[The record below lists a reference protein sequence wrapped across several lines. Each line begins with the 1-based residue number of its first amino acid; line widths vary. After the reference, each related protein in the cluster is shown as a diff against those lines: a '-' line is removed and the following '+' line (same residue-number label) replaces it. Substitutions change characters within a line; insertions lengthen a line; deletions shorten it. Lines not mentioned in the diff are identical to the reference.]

1 MNGVYNGAGGH
12 DPALYSWQEVTR
24 PFLDSCQQ
32 LQLGE
37 LLHDDMF
44 GLFEVRT
51 QEKQSQWRIQDFFQR
66 GEGVLD
72 ASSPVWRSIFDR
84 LRVFFFTCSDSG
96 SGSNKK
102 KAFKFQLL

>member
-24 PFLDSCQQ
+24 PYLDSCQQ

-37 LLHDDMF
+37 LLLDDMF

-51 QEKQSQWRIQDFFQR
+51 QEK
-66 GEGVLD
+66 
-72 ASSPVWRSIFDR
+72 
-84 LRVFFFTCSDSG
+84 
-96 SGSNKK
+96 
-102 KAFKFQLL
+102 